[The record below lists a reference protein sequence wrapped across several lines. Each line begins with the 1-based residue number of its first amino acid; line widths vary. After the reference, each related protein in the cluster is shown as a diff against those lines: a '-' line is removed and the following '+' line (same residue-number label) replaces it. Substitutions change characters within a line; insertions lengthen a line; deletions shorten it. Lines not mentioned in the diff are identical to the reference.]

1 MAKVKRHK
9 PRNPV
14 APLPIMRKGGVHEK
28 SGSSKRQQS
37 KQQLRKLLDNVKAG
51 SSGLDFARLLSIRV
65 NFAQLFSTKGLQ

>member
-14 APLPIMRKGGVHEK
+14 ATMAIMRKGGVHEQ

-37 KQQLRKLLDNVKAG
+37 KKQLRKLLDNVKAG
-51 SSGLDFARLLSIRV
+51 SSGLDFARSIKIGL
-65 NFAQLFSTKGLQ
+65 NFAH

>member
-14 APLPIMRKGGVHEK
+14 ATMEIMRKGGVHEQ

-37 KQQLRKLLDNVKAG
+37 KKQLRKLLENVKA
-51 SSGLDFARLLSIRV
+51 SCEV
-65 NFAQLFSTKGLQ
+65 